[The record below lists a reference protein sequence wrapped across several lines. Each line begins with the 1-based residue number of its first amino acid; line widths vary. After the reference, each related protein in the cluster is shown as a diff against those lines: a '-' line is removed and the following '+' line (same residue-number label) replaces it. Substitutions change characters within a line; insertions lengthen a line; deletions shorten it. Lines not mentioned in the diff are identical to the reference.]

1 MKSRITSLIMV
12 AAIAVLM
19 LVAGNTVAWAQAC
32 PTTPYYS
39 PDFTSHQTCL
49 TLNGNASFPS
59 PAGSPAAITSW
70 SGSGSTVTFQAT
82 NSFTAGELIV
92 LSGFTT
98 STFFNG
104 LTFPVLKAGLSGTQF
119 EIAFSGFSGTT
130 DTGTATPLDVLQLT
144 PNQTHQVGSAW
155 YNTQQPVAAAFSTT
169 FTFQLSNSS
178 LLPADGIAFVIQNSA
193 SSALGPDGCGIGF
206 GFSSSGC
213 TTGLGIPDSLAVEFN
228 TYLNLGVD
236 RSNNSVSVQS
246 NGTNN
251 NCVDSSCTL
260 PGGLNYNLPVTLAD
274 GNIHTA
280 TVSYTLQSA
289 PAQTSC
295 TVGGAPGPCL
305 DVILDGN
312 DLFPL
317 GVPVNLS
324 TLLTLNSGNAWVGFT
339 GSTGAQYTKQVIP
352 SWTFTPQAQSQSGTV
367 TTTTPTVFNAN
378 GGFLPVYSSSSG
390 YDYTAQLTSGSST
403 TVLVTEIPFASQDDC
418 NAILSAPDSG
428 FQGAQCFVIQNGA
441 GTTNAAVGFEVTC
454 PGSVTDGTCG
464 SNADPNFFA
473 TLGSDFYFNVGPTEP
488 NDNPGLTWDGTPG
501 DPLQYSGGSP
511 LVGLLKFV
519 GPDPLHPCTLNPGN
533 NPPVILSNQVSSF
546 NFIDGGTGAK
556 PVKGGSSGT
565 GSCWLPTYNTPGE
578 APPLPVITA
587 PVNNQNY
594 PKGPSVNASYTC
606 AAVNNG
612 SAATGPYLT
621 VASCNAI
628 DSPGGP
634 VASGS
639 PFDTTTPGP
648 HTFTATVTDSATNTN
663 SSTVTYNVQENSST
677 MVTSSANPSS
687 YGQSVTFT
695 ATVTGA
701 VTPTGSVTWAGIPG
715 CTTTN
720 LSSGVAMCSTSNF
733 AVGGPY
739 TVTASYSGD
748 NYNSASMG
756 SLSQSAIQATASI
769 TVTPYSVTY
778 DGNPHTATG
787 TATGVGGVNLS
798 AGLTLSGTTHTSA
811 GTYAT
816 DAWSFHDASGNYADA
831 SGTVSDLIKQ
841 ATASITVT
849 PYSVTYD
856 GNPHTATGTATGAG
870 SVDLSAGLTLSGT
883 THTSA
888 GTYATDAWSF
898 HDASGNYA
906 DASGTVSDLIKQAA
920 ASITVTPYSVTYD
933 GNPHTATGTATGVG
947 GVNLSAGLTLSGT
960 THTSAGTYATD
971 AWSFHDAS
979 GNYADASG
987 TVSDLIKQAAQTIAF
1002 GPLSNQVFGAAPF
1015 AVSATASS
1023 GLPVSFS
1030 SLTTGVCTVSGNTV
1044 TLVAVGTC
1052 TIQATQG
1059 GNTNY
1064 AAATS
1069 VNQSFQV
1076 IPPPTVTISPASWS
1090 FGTLYLGQS
1099 ARQTFTLTNPGS
1111 TSVTIS
1117 SITIPGNR
1125 VENPQPSGDPDDF
1138 QITANNCSKTLAA
1151 GASCN
1156 VTVTFVSD
1164 SDDPGLP
1171 NGDYA
1176 SLTITDNG
1184 AGSPQAA
1191 YMSGAVINPKVSLS
1205 PTGLS
1210 FGKQT
1215 TNTTS
1220 TAKKVTLTNSGTT
1233 KLQLTGLAISPANF
1247 TLATGTT
1254 CTGSTTLSPGG
1265 TCAIYVTFTPTMK
1278 GTTYSGSVTITDLTL
1293 SATQSISLSGT
1304 GN

>member
-841 ATASITVT
+841 A
-849 PYSVTYD
+849 
-856 GNPHTATGTATGAG
+856 
-870 SVDLSAGLTLSGT
+870 
-883 THTSA
+883 
-888 GTYATDAWSF
+888 
-898 HDASGNYA
+898 
-906 DASGTVSDLIKQAA
+906 
-920 ASITVTPYSVTYD
+920 
-933 GNPHTATGTATGVG
+933 
-947 GVNLSAGLTLSGT
+947 
-960 THTSAGTYATD
+960 
-971 AWSFHDAS
+971 
-979 GNYADASG
+979 
-987 TVSDLIKQAAQTIAF
+987 AQTIAF